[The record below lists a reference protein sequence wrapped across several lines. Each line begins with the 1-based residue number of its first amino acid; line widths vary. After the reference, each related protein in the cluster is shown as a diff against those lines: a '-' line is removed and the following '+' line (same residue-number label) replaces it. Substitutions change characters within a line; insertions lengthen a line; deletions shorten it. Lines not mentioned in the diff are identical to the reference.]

1 MSTWDS
7 TDDVLYRGLVY
18 AGGDP
23 NRTPWDDIQDLAETT
38 GRETFFETQ
47 VITPPPVFCEP
58 TWYDSEWPPEE
69 SMPEHVFMAD
79 EIRVCRVHHEYWPC
93 SAVRAGRPVTFPP
106 AQAQNVF
113 VFRPKE
119 ETPDGV

>member
-1 MSTWDS
+1 MTEQRNAWE
-7 TDDVLYRGLVY
+7 
-18 AGGDP
+18 
-23 NRTPWDDIQDLAETT
+23 DIQDLAEAI
-38 GRETFFETQ
+38 GYETLFEPRM
-47 VITPPPVFCEP
+47 VTPPPVFCEP

-79 EIRVCRVHHEYWPC
+79 EIRVCQVHDEYWPC

-106 AQAQNVF
+106 PTVES
-113 VFRPKE
+113 VLVCRPK